1 MAIIP
6 GAGGTQRLTRL
17 IGVPKAK
24 ELIFTGRTLDGEEA
38 KAIGL
43 ASYSVKQN
51 DQGNAAY
58 QQALELANE
67 IARNGP
73 VAVRMAKTAID
84 SGIQVD
90 IDTALKIEELCYSNV
105 ISTKDRVEGLNA
117 FKEKRPPKYL
127 GE

>member
-1 MAIIP
+1 LAIIP